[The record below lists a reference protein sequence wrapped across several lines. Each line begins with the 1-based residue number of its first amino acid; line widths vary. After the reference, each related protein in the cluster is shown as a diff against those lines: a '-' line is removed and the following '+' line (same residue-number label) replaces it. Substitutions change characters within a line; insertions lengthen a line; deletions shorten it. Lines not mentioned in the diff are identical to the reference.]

1 MIESDKYAPPQAE
14 KKDKAIAVVRAAVG
28 SIPYVGN
35 AAIELMP
42 LLFTAPLERRRQ
54 EWMNTVAS
62 ALRELDQER
71 RISLDELQSDEAFIS
86 VLVQSSQVAV
96 RNHQREKI
104 EALRQAVCNS
114 AGGVD
119 IEEDLQL
126 LFVRFI
132 DELTPSHLA
141 LLRFFDGREAEF
153 RNVESYEQLFQTFCA
168 GNAEATVT
176 RDEFRLFSEE
186 LKTRN
191 LIRISANVDDFSGVG
206 SNTYIV
212 TEGSSAGPMLLVT
225 EIGKKLLAFISR
237 STESVLTNSGT

>member
-1 MIESDKYAPPQAE
+1 MKTNESNKYTPPQAE
-14 KKDKAIAVVRAAVG
+14 KKDKAIAVIRAAVS
-28 SIPYVGN
+28 SIPYAGN

-54 EWMNTVAS
+54 EWMNEVAG
-62 ALRELDQER
+62 ALRELEQDR
-71 RISLDELQSDEAFIS
+71 GISLDELQSNEAFIS
-86 VLVQSSQVAV
+86 VLVQASQVAV

-104 EALRQAVCNS
+104 QALRQAVCNS
-114 AGGVD
+114 AVSVK
-119 IEEDLQL
+119 IEEALQL

-132 DELTPSHLA
+132 DELTPSHLS
-141 LLRFFDGREAEF
+141 LLRFFRDSETEF
-153 RNVESYEQLFQTFCA
+153 QNVESYEQLFQSFCA
-168 GNAEATVT
+168 GNVEDTVT

-225 EIGKKLLAFISR
+225 DIGRKLLAFISR
-237 STESVLTNSGT
+237 STK